1 MFVRAAQRAAGRDPG
16 AVLWAAVVTVVYLG
30 ATIVEAAG
38 RVGPPDRMMTLAA
51 NMFAGRF
58 DLGPLTRLNDIV
70 VIGGRNYEAIS
81 PGPVIPYLLFVPFH
95 PLWAPAHWII
105 PAVLGAVAAWLALP
119 LARRYGPEGP
129 ATYWL
134 AALGAFGTLL
144 LTQASL
150 GNFYYLAQV
159 EAVLFTFV
167 ALIEWQGKRR
177 PWLLALAFGLAGL
190 ARPTLLLAAVPFGLV
205 LLYESRD
212 RLRVALTYGVPLAGS
227 VLLMGLFDFARFG
240 SPLET
245 GYGLSRISAD
255 LAVRR
260 SQGLFSLSHLP
271 DNVRLLVAGAFSLR
285 SRFPYLVPDPN
296 GTSLL
301 LTSPALLMALLAGL
315 RDRTVQV
322 LWAATA
328 IVAVPVLLYCGYGGP
343 VTYGYRYALDFIPFL
358 FALSAIGARR
368 HFAAIEKV
376 AILASILFVSYGLLW
391 SRRG

>member
-1 MFVRAAQRAAGRDPG
+1 MFVRVAQRAARRDPG
-16 AVLWAAVVTVVYLG
+16 AVVWAAIVTVVYMG
-30 ATIVEAAG
+30 ATIGEAAG
-38 RVGPPDRMMTLAA
+38 RIGQPDRMMSLAA

-58 DLGPLTRLNDIV
+58 DVGPLTRMNDIV
-70 VIGGRNYEAIS
+70 VIGGRNYEAVS

-95 PLWAPAHWII
+95 ALWAPAHWII
-105 PAVLGAVAAWLALP
+105 PAVLGAVAAGLALP

-129 ATYWL
+129 AAYWL

-144 LTQASL
+144 LTQACL

-167 ALIEWQGKRR
+167 ALIEWRGKRR
-177 PWLLALAFGLAGL
+177 PWLLALAFALAGL

-205 LLYESRD
+205 LIYESRD
-212 RLRVALTYGVPLAGS
+212 RLHVALTYLVPLAGS
-227 VLLMGLFDFARFG
+227 VALMGLFDFVRFG

-245 GYGLSRISAD
+245 GYGISRISD
-255 LAVRR
+255 ILAERR
-260 SQGLFSLSHLP
+260 QQGLFSLSHLP

-315 RDRTVQV
+315 RDRAVQV
-322 LWAATA
+322 LWVAAA
-328 IVAVPVLLYCGYGGP
+328 IVALPVLLYYGYGGP

-368 HFAAIEKV
+368 HFAAIEKI
-376 AILASILFVSYGLLW
+376 AIVLSILFVGYGLLW
-391 SRRG
+391 GRLG